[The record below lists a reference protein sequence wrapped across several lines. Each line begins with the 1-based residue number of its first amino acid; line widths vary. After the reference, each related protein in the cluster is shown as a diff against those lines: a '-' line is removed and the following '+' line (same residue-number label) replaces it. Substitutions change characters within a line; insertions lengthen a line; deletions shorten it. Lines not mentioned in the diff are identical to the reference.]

1 MDKRKDI
8 PEFAAFTPDGA
19 EAKVMRPSVNGKVK
33 FSRLPIRRRQLKNEI
48 SNFVNWI
55 ERIWASEQ
63 EMFEK
68 DASYFRFFSE
78 DRTALLIVGIDGKDL
93 VHAEIGTPEKIERLM
108 KHITETLPLPHCPVT
123 NKSKENKSHETN

>member
-108 KHITETLPLPHCPVT
+108 KHITETLPHCPVT

>member
-1 MDKRKDI
+1 
-8 PEFAAFTPDGA
+8 
-19 EAKVMRPSVNGKVK
+19 MRPSVNGKVK

-108 KHITETLPLPHCPVT
+108 KHITETLPHCPVT